1 MGVRAASALG
11 GLVLTTIAQLERSLD
26 DVPHVEVPAIVPATA
41 VTVVEKVPVALDEA
55 VLTVL
60 VSQSVSFV
68 AAPSLMH
75 SRAYRVSLATNPVPV
90 TAMAVPFST
99 PVLGVA
105 VIVGPAAEAV
115 ATPKE
120 VRPPRIS
127 VPIAILVISRL
138 IVYVLPIAVVTI
150 SH

>member
-1 MGVRAASALG
+1 MGIRAASALG
-11 GLVLTTIAQLERSLD
+11 GLVLTAIAQLERSVD
-26 DVPHVEVPAIVPATA
+26 DVPHVEVPAIVP
-41 VTVVEKVPVALDEA
+41 VTTLTVAEKVPVALDVA
-55 VLTVL
+55 MLTVL
-60 VSQSVSFV
+60 VSQSVAFV

-75 SRAYRVSLATNPVPV
+75 SRAYRVSLATNPVPA
-90 TAMAVPFST
+90 TATDEPFSN

-105 VIVGPAAEAV
+105 VIAGAAEAV

-138 IVYVLPIAVVTI
+138 IVYVLLIAVVTI

>member
-1 MGVRAASALG
+1 
-11 GLVLTTIAQLERSLD
+11 
-26 DVPHVEVPAIVPATA
+26 VPAIVPVTTL
-41 VTVVEKVPVALDEA
+41 TVVEKVPVALDVA
-55 VLTVL
+55 MLTVL
-60 VSQSVSFV
+60 VSQSVAFV

-75 SRAYRVSLATNPVPV
+75 SRAYRVSLATNPVPA
-90 TAMAVPFST
+90 TATDEPFSN

-105 VIVGPAAEAV
+105 VIAGAAEAV

-138 IVYVLPIAVVTI
+138 IVYVLLIAVVAI